1 MMCTPRCAA
10 TSVIL
15 PLGLS
20 RSASLPSRRK
30 PLGLGP
36 VALTFGSQ
44 RKDVSR
50 FLLHAS
56 SCVYLL
62 FVCLL
67 HHSSLSSQLIPPRLD
82 HSSQFHKHMHSI
94 ADSYGT

>member
-56 SCVYLL
+56 FRLSLPSH
-62 FVCLL
+62 LL
-67 HHSSLSSQLIPPRLD
+67 HHSSMSPHLG
-82 HSSQFHKHMHSI
+82 HSPQFHKHMHSI